1 MGLELLTPAFL
12 IGLLAVAIP
21 IAIHLAEREKRDR
34 VLFPSLMFLR
44 RIPYKAARR
53 QRLRHRALLA
63 LRCLALALLA
73 LAFAGPRLRGNSV
86 VAAALP
92 EARARV
98 VLLDRSYSMG
108 YADRFGRAVAA
119 AKGSLQELGSD
130 DLASVVTFGTTAEAL
145 APMDRDHAALIAG
158 LASVRLSDDGTRFAP
173 ALKLGARL
181 LESAGARRLEVV
193 LISDFQRIGWESE
206 AGGLPPGTIVTW
218 VDLSEPET
226 SNVSIT
232 DLTLGRE
239 YRGGREEILAVARLA
254 RKGGVQPEQVK
265 VRLELGGRVRDEQ
278 TVTLDPDAAATV
290 NFAAFPLPDGS
301 RRGRIS
307 IDGDPLAADDTF
319 HFVASPGRE
328 LRAVV
333 LERRDARHSLYL
345 ERALGIGDRPRFET
359 VTVEADRVSSDSL
372 ARARVVIVNDVV
384 LSAAAW
390 SELGHFVEAGGG
402 LIVALGPRS
411 RAELDDAAT
420 RLLGAQFGASPI
432 DRAADWGGTLS
443 FLDHSHPAFE
453 LFAKPR
459 SGDFSQAR
467 FLRYR
472 DLRPAPE
479 TRVLARFD
487 DGRVALA
494 ESRREAG
501 RVLVWASS
509 LDTLWND
516 LPLKPVFLPF
526 VQRLV
531 AYVAGHREVE
541 AWHRV
546 GDVIELDAERNAA
559 EWSVATPSGGRRDDL
574 TEGLLTLSEAGIF
587 ELRRA
592 DVEEAT
598 LVAANVDPAEANLES
613 LDPEE
618 LASRVVRV
626 EAAGATGAGADDP
639 ARRAE
644 FWWPLLLV
652 AGAVLGFET
661 AFSNRLSGATRTAD
675 ATAAV
680 SP

>member
-12 IGLLAVAIP
+12 LGLLALAIP

-34 VLFPSLMFLR
+34 VLFPSLMFLQ

-73 LAFAGPRLRGNSV
+73 LAFAGPQLGGSSGIARV
-86 VAAALP
+86 LP

-108 YADRFGRAVAA
+108 YADRFARAVAA
-119 AKGSLQELGSD
+119 AERSLGELGPD
-130 DLASVVTFGTTAEAL
+130 DLSSVVTFGTTAEAL
-145 APMDRDHAALIAG
+145 TAMDADHEALMAS

-173 ALKLGARL
+173 SLKLAARL
-181 LESAGARRLEVV
+181 LGSAGPRRLEVV

-206 AGGLPPGTIVTW
+206 GGALPPGTIVSW
-218 VDLSEPET
+218 VDLSAPET

-232 DLTLGRE
+232 DLTLGRQ
-239 YRGGREEILAVARLA
+239 YRRGREEILAVARLA
-254 RKGGVQPEQVK
+254 RTGGVQPEQVN
-265 VRLELGGRVRDEQ
+265 VRLELGGHGRDEQ
-278 TVTLDPDAAATV
+278 IVTLAPDAAAAV
-290 NFAAFPLPDGS
+290 SFAAFPLPDGP
-301 RRGRIS
+301 RRGRVS
-307 IDGDPLAADDTF
+307 IDADLLAADDAF
-319 HFVASPGRE
+319 HFVVSPGRE
-328 LRAVV
+328 LRVV
-333 LERRDARHSLYL
+333 ILERRGTQNSLYL

-359 VTVEADRVSSDSL
+359 FKVGADRLSADSL
-372 ARARVVIVNDVV
+372 ARARVAIVNDAV
-384 LSAAAW
+384 LSGPAW
-390 SELGHFVEAGGG
+390 SELVRFVEAGGG
-402 LIVALGPRS
+402 LIVALGARS
-411 RAELDDAAT
+411 RAELGEAVAD
-420 RLLGAQFGASPI
+420 LLGTQFAASPI

-443 FLDHSHPAFE
+443 FLDSSHPALE
-453 LFAKPR
+453 IFARPR

-472 DLRPAPE
+472 DLRLASE
-479 TRVLARFD
+479 ARVLARFD

-494 ESRREAG
+494 ESRRGEG

-531 AYVAGHREVE
+531 AYLAGHREVQ

-546 GDVIELDAERNAA
+546 GDVIDLGGLRDAA
-559 EWSVATPSGGRRDDL
+559 EWIVATPSGERDDV
-574 TEGLLTLSEAGIF
+574 TEGLLTLSEAGVF
-587 ELRRA
+587 ELRGA
-592 DVEEAT
+592 PGEEAI

-618 LASRVVRV
+618 LAARVVRAG
-626 EAAGATGAGADDP
+626 AAGAGAGADGP

-644 FWWPLLLV
+644 FWWPLLL
-652 AGAVLGFET
+652 AAAIVLGAET
-661 AFSNRLSGATRTAD
+661 AFSNRLSGVAR
-675 ATAAV
+675 
-680 SP
+680 SPGTPARVPL